1 MSQSPATL
9 GWVERERLAACRL
22 DVANARSDL
31 RAAQGKPGGWGVYDL
46 RIDLIAALEAY
57 GDAITELGAPLPR
70 KLRTEIELH
79 RRIGRHT

>member
-1 MSQSPATL
+1 MSQSRTTL
-9 GWVERERLAACRL
+9 GWVERERLAARLL

-31 RAAQGKPGGWGVYDL
+31 RAAQGKPGGGGVYDS
-46 RIDLIAALEAY
+46 RVSLIAALEAY

-70 KLRTEIELH
+70 KLRAEIELH